1 MKSTSCRLLVLKNKT
16 QKIHQMKNEARL
28 WKGTFEQQKNK
39 QGRSRAAVASSVVA
53 VPGDIA
59 GRTD

>member
-1 MKSTSCRLLVLKNKT
+1 
-16 QKIHQMKNEARL
+16 MKNEARL

-59 GRTD
+59 GRRD